1 MNSRLNPNTIKIM
14 RLLHKIE
21 ELDRGGNLYY
31 DTEAKLRQANRG
43 HISHQSVI
51 QYAQGALNTLKK
63 RKGARS

>member
-1 MNSRLNPNTIKIM
+1 MNSRINPNTIKIM

-31 DTEAKLRQANRG
+31 DVESKLRQANRG

-51 QYAQGALNTLKK
+51 QYAQGAINTIKK
-63 RKGARS
+63 RKELRQ